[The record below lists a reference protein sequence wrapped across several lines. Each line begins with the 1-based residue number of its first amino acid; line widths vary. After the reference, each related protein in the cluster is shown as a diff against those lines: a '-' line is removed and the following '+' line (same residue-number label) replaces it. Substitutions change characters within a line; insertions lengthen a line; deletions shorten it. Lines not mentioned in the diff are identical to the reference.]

1 MTTPSTG
8 TSDSVSPPAHS
19 SRPPSATARQPWRS
33 ASRPAS
39 GPAAPM
45 THSTNTSPM
54 SAGESEKGG
63 RSRRKSMY
71 EKTPMKEK
79 KRPAPVRHVATSP
92 RLASSRRKVATDRP
106 ADGGPGVSGGS
117 ERRITSVAASG
128 SVATAPS
135 ATRQLVA
142 AVSRATPTRPTSP
155 PTTRAETYMPMA
167 REPIRSWKASVT

>member
-1 MTTPSTG
+1 MTTASTG

-45 THSTNTSPM
+45 THSTKTSPM
-54 SAGESEKGG
+54 TAGESENGG

-79 KRPAPVRHVATSP
+79 KRPAPVEARGHQRAVGQQPAQGAAATAPPTAGRASP
-92 RLASSRRKVATDRP
+92 
-106 ADGGPGVSGGS
+106 G
-117 ERRITSVAASG
+117 AASG
-128 SVATAPS
+128 A
-135 ATRQLVA
+135 
-142 AVSRATPTRPTSP
+142 
-155 PTTRAETYMPMA
+155 
-167 REPIRSWKASVT
+167 